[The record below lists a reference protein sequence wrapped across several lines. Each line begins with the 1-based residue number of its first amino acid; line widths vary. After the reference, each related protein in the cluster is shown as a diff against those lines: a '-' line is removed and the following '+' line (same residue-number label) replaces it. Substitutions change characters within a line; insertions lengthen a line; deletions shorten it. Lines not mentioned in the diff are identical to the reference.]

1 VIIAL
6 VRGPRGL
13 AALCFGFSLVLGFVA
28 ESPAR
33 AALAT
38 LTDDAYT
45 SGAQRTQNF
54 GSAPVLTLQG
64 PGPATARVYLR
75 FDLSTLP
82 AGTRGPDV
90 GRALLRLW
98 VNSVTKGGM
107 FDVHTVKGGWTEGA
121 ITAAT
126 APPPGRDEVTGVP
139 VTLRDRNTFVLVDL
153 TDLVRDW
160 LDRVLENNGV
170 VLQPNAAG
178 IAVAFDSKENTGT
191 SHEPQLEITLLG
203 HGGSGPPG
211 PAGPPGPP
219 GAPGPAGARG
229 ATGPAGPPGP
239 AGPAGVAGERG
250 SAGAAVAVAPAGPG
264 LGVNGLQE
272 FVQSGSWRA
281 PAGVT
286 RVLVEAWGAGGGGG
300 DGAARGTTGGGG
312 GGAGAYQ
319 RTVVTVVAGETYDIV
334 IGAGGGGPGAAGG
347 ADGPDTL
354 VRRTGAGTVLL
365 RARGGRGGRA
375 APDDGSASPGGAGGV
390 GDSTFGI
397 ARDGGAGAVGLRFCP
412 PALVQPEDCAST
424 GRGGRGGVP
433 PHGSVEPAA
442 SAGSGGAG
450 GDRGKPGHPGFPG
463 YVILVW

>member
-1 VIIAL
+1 MIS
-6 VRGPRGL
+6 VRVKGPGGL
-13 AALCFGFSLVLGFVA
+13 AALFVGLSLALGSV
-28 ESPAR
+28 PAG

-64 PGPATARVYLR
+64 PGPASDRVYLR

-126 APPPGRDEVTGVP
+126 APPPGRDEVAGVP
-139 VTLRDRNTFVLVDL
+139 VTPRDRNTFVLVDL

-170 VLQPNAAG
+170 VLQPNASG

-211 PAGPPGPP
+211 PAGPPGLP
-219 GAPGPAGARG
+219 GAAGPAGARG
-229 ATGPAGPPGP
+229 ATGATGPPGPPGP
-239 AGPAGVAGERG
+239 AGPAGIAGERG
-250 SAGAAVAVAPAGPG
+250 SAGAVAAVAPAGPG

-300 DGAARGTTGGGG
+300 DGAPRGTTGGGG

-319 RTVVTVVAGETYDIV
+319 RGVVPVVAGETYDIV
-334 IGAGGGGPGAAGG
+334 VGAGGGGG
-347 ADGPDTL
+347 ADGADTL
-354 VRRTGAGTVLL
+354 IRRTGAGPVLL

-375 APDDGSASPGGAGGV
+375 ALDDGSASPGGGG
-390 GDSTFGI
+390 GAADSTFGI
-397 ARDGGAGAVGLRFCP
+397 AREGSPGAVGPRFCA
-412 PALVQPEDCAST
+412 PAIVQPEDCAST

-433 PHGSVEPAA
+433 PRGSVEPAA

-450 GDRGKPGHPGFPG
+450 GERGKPGHPGLPG